1 MLNNFL
7 TYSVTALRLG
17 VCGFFNVK
25 ETYMSSDQLQRLE
38 KDSADLAD
46 YITTLTKRGMN
57 DLANKIKV
65 KKEFL
70 DNKIAEVQT

>member
-1 MLNNFL
+1 
-7 TYSVTALRLG
+7 
-17 VCGFFNVK
+17 
-25 ETYMSSDQLQRLE
+25 MSSDQLQRLE

-46 YITTLTKRGMN
+46 YITTLTKKGMN